1 MVNKVLRQ
9 KPVAALPWRLKMAQ
23 LRAHPNAAPVLL
35 QVHSTTGRPL
45 TIRYDAA
52 TNAVAFEENDWHADG
67 FRLGHEPQQAPRRTP
82 PRQRLTL
89 RRRAV

>member
-1 MVNKVLRQ
+1 
-9 KPVAALPWRLKMAQ
+9 MAQ
-23 LRAHPNAAPVLL
+23 LRAHTAAPALL

-52 TNAVAFEENDWHADG
+52 TNALAFEENDWHADG
-67 FRLGHEPQQAPRRTP
+67 FRLGHETHNEPQHAPRRTP
-82 PRQRLTL
+82 PRQRLAL

>member
-1 MVNKVLRQ
+1 
-9 KPVAALPWRLKMAQ
+9 MAQ
-23 LRAHPNAAPVLL
+23 LRAHPNAAPALL

-45 TIRYDAA
+45 IIRYDAA
-52 TNAVAFEENDWHADG
+52 TNALAFEENDWHADG
-67 FRLGHEPQQAPRRTP
+67 FRLGHEARDEPRRTTRPTP